1 MRQLKVAAN
10 LVEKM
15 GGESLGSIVGG
26 IRVSG
31 STQMYYIAGGGG
43 GRRRGKTGKHGK
55 LGVKRKW

>member
-31 STQMYYIAGGGG
+31 STQRHYITGG
-43 GRRRGKTGKHGK
+43 
-55 LGVKRKW
+55 LGEEER